1 MVKVD
6 LAKCDG
12 CGTCAEGCPNS
23 SMKIENGKAHATE
36 ECIDCGSCMN
46 TCPHQAITEG

>member
-6 LAKCDG
+6 SAKCDG

-23 SMKIENGKAHATE
+23 SMKVENGKAHASE
-36 ECIDCGSCMN
+36 ECIDCGACIDSCPN
-46 TCPHQAITEG
+46 QAIIAG